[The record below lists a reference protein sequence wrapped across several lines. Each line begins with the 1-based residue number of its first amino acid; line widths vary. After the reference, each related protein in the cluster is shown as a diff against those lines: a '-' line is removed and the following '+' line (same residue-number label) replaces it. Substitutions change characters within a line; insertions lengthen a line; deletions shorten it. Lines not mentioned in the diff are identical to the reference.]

1 MFQSSI
7 KKSSIKKSQS
17 TTQSTTQLIFK
28 NMITIQDLTRVFR
41 TEEVETAALSGIN
54 LKIKKGDF
62 LTIMGPS
69 GCGKSTLLNI
79 IGLLDSASGG
89 SYKLLDNEMIGLKEK
104 GRANVRKENIG
115 FIFQNFNLIDE
126 LSVYDNIE
134 LPLIYNNVKASDR
147 KQKVEAIA
155 EKLNISHRLKHFPQ
169 QLSGGQQQRVAV
181 ARALVNDPKIILADE
196 PTGNLDSKNGN
207 EVMELLTDLHAKG
220 ATILMVTHSDYDA
233 SFSQKTI
240 HMKDGVIF
248 SERLNQR
255 NVDVF
260 KV

>member
-1 MFQSSI
+1 MDRTELIII
-7 KKSSIKKSQS
+7 KKQ
-17 TTQSTTQLIFK
+17 
-28 NMITIQDLTRVFR
+28 NMINISNLTKIFR
-41 TEEVETAALSGIN
+41 TEEVETAALNGIN
-54 LKIKKGDF
+54 VQINQGDF
-62 LTIMGPS
+62 LSIMGPS

-79 IGLLDSASGG
+79 VGLLDSASGG
-89 SYKLLDNEMIGLKEK
+89 SYQLIGREMIGLKEQE
-104 GRANVRKENIG
+104 RAAVRKSNIG

-134 LPLIYNNVKASDR
+134 LPLIYNNVKSSERRA
-147 KQKVEAIA
+147 KVEAIA
-155 EKLNISHRLKHFPQ
+155 EKLGISHRLKHFPQ

-181 ARALVNDPKIILADE
+181 ARALVTDPKIILADE

-233 SFSQKTI
+233 SFSQRTI
-240 HMKDGVIF
+240 HMKDGVVF
-248 SERLNQR
+248 SEKKNQR

-260 KV
+260 MDAKN

>member
-1 MFQSSI
+1 
-7 KKSSIKKSQS
+7 
-17 TTQSTTQLIFK
+17 
-28 NMITIQDLTRVFR
+28 MITIQNLTKIFR
-41 TEEVETAALSGIN
+41 TEELETSALSGIN
-54 LKIKKGDF
+54 LQINEGDF
-62 LTIMGPS
+62 LSIMGPS

-79 IGLLDSASGG
+79 IGLLDSASEG
-89 SYKLLDNEMIGLKEK
+89 SYTLANQEMIGLKEK
-104 GRANVRKENIG
+104 GRSSVRKENIG

-134 LPLIYNNVKASDR
+134 LPLIYNNVKASER
-147 KQKVEAIA
+147 KLKVEAIA
-155 EKLNISHRLKHFPQ
+155 EKLNIAHRLKHYPQ

-181 ARALVNDPKIILADE
+181 ARALINDPKIILADE

-233 SFSQKTI
+233 SFSQRTI
-240 HMKDGVIF
+240 LMKDGVVF
-248 SERLNQR
+248 SEKNNQR

-260 KV
+260 KIE